1 MSFRNRRWTRSLLGL
16 GLGAAIALAYVP
28 SCNNETTSGTDAG
41 TTGMEDLSQPPGMD
55 SGTGLAPTVTQST
68 PAAIVNTG
76 NVTITLTGTNFVQGA
91 TVTIAGI
98 PATNVVVTS
107 PTTITLTAPAKAAT
121 CAMMTVVVTN
131 PDGQMATSSNI
142 LRYRSN
148 TFGFLAKQDTATNSL
163 TAPRNIVLA
172 DVNSDGKSDLL
183 VSLLTANQIAFLPG
197 MGGASFGA
205 AVTASVG
212 TQPRAI
218 AAGLLD
224 ADTKLDA
231 IVANAMSNNVSV
243 LTGSGT
249 GSFTAK
255 TPVTAGNA
263 PNGVLLL
270 DLDGDGKRD
279 LVATNSGAAIPNGG
293 SYTVAMGNGDGTF
306 KTPSNITLPV
316 GSTGITSGDFNKDGK
331 VDLAISHGA
340 QGIVSLLLGNGNG
353 TFAAPQPIGAG
364 GATANADDVT
374 AGDFNND
381 QRLDLAVANGM
392 TDTVSVMFGQGNGTF
407 TTPPQTTNT
416 NSKGPTALINVDLN
430 GDGFPDL
437 ITANQAATNL
447 SVMRGSATGAFAA
460 GTPYTVGNSPRF
472 LQSGDLNGDAQP
484 DLISSNAQSGNI
496 SVLISQCN

>member
-1 MSFRNRRWTRSLLGL
+1 
-16 GLGAAIALAYVP
+16 
-28 SCNNETTSGTDAG
+28 
-41 TTGMEDLSQPPGMD
+41 
-55 SGTGLAPTVTQST
+55 
-68 PAAIVNTG
+68 
-76 NVTITLTGTNFVQGA
+76 
-91 TVTIAGI
+91 
-98 PATNVVVTS
+98 
-107 PTTITLTAPAKAAT
+107 
-121 CAMMTVVVTN
+121 VVVTN

-374 AGDFNND
+374 AGD
-381 QRLDLAVANGM
+381 ANR
-392 TDTVSVMFGQGNGTF
+392 DSV
-407 TTPPQTTNT
+407 
-416 NSKGPTALINVDLN
+416 
-430 GDGFPDL
+430 
-437 ITANQAATNL
+437 
-447 SVMRGSATGAFAA
+447 
-460 GTPYTVGNSPRF
+460 
-472 LQSGDLNGDAQP
+472 
-484 DLISSNAQSGNI
+484 
-496 SVLISQCN
+496 